1 MSPVAGRLPSLYIP
15 HGGGP
20 CFFMDTPPGLP
31 RDLWDRM
38 GAYLRGIDASVGVR
52 PKAVLVVSG
61 HWETERPTV
70 NTSPRPPLLFDY
82 YGFPE
87 HTYRLTYPVA
97 GSPAVARRVREL
109 LAASGMPCDE
119 EPERGLD
126 HGVFIPFKLIYPD
139 ADVPVVQL
147 SLNRNL
153 DASTHLSLGRALVPL
168 RDEGV
173 LIVGSG
179 MSYHNL
185 RDLFSSDP
193 RSTSAAVEFDAW
205 LNEAVTESDP
215 AAREKK
221 LAAWHQAPGARA
233 AHPRPEHL
241 IPLMVAAGA
250 AGEDPGRRTYN
261 QPLLGKPV
269 SGFQFG

>member
-1 MSPVAGRLPSLYIP
+1 MSRTSGRLPTLYIP

-20 CFFMDTPPGLP
+20 CFFMETPPGLP

-38 GAYLRGIDASVGVR
+38 ATYLRGIDASLGRR
-52 PKAVLVVSG
+52 PQSVLVISG

-70 NTSPRPPLLFDY
+70 NAGTRPPLLFDY

-97 GSPAVARRVREL
+97 GSPPLARRVRDL
-109 LAASGMPCDE
+109 LAAALIASDE

-139 ADVPVVQL
+139 ADVPMVQL
-147 SLNRNL
+147 SLNRTL
-153 DASTHLSLGRALVPL
+153 DAATHLSLGRALAPL

-185 RDLFSSDP
+185 RDLFTSDP
-193 RSTSAAVEFDAW
+193 RALRAAVEFDAW

-215 AAREKK
+215 VARERK

-250 AGEDPGRRTYN
+250 AAADPGRRTYN
-261 QPLLGKPV
+261 EPLLGKPV

>member
-1 MSPVAGRLPSLYIP
+1 MSRTSSRLPTLYIP

-38 GAYLRGIDASVGVR
+38 AAYLRGIDASLGRR
-52 PKAVLVVSG
+52 PQSVLVISG

-70 NTSPRPPLLFDY
+70 NTAMRPPLLFDY

-87 HTYRLTYPVA
+87 HTYRLTYPVS
-97 GSPAVARRVREL
+97 GSPRLARHVRDL
-109 LAASGMPCDE
+109 LAGAGIASDE

-147 SLNRNL
+147 SLNRSL
-153 DASTHLSLGRALVPL
+153 DAATHLSLGRALAPL

-185 RDLFSSDP
+185 RDLFTSEP
-193 RSTSAAVEFDAW
+193 RALRAAVEFDAW
-205 LNEAVTESDP
+205 LNETVTEPDP
-215 AAREKK
+215 VERERK

-250 AGEDPGRRTYN
+250 AAGDPGRRTYN
-261 QPLLGKPV
+261 EPLLGKPV

>member
-1 MSPVAGRLPSLYIP
+1 MSRTSARLPTLYIP

-31 RDLWDRM
+31 RDLWVGM
-38 GAYLRGIDASVGVR
+38 GNYLRGIDASLDAR
-52 PKAVLVVSG
+52 PQSVLVISG

-70 NTSPRPPLLFDY
+70 NTATRPPLLFDY

-87 HTYRLTYPVA
+87 HTDRLSYPVA
-97 GSPAVARRVREL
+97 GSPALARRVREL
-109 LAASGMPCDE
+109 LTTAGISSDE

-139 ADVPVVQL
+139 ADIPIVQM

-153 DASTHLSLGRALVPL
+153 DAATHLGIGRALAPL

-185 RDLFSSDP
+185 RDLYSSDP
-193 RSTSAAVEFDAW
+193 RVMGAAADFDSW
-205 LNEAVTESDP
+205 LTEAVTERDSVM
-215 AAREKK
+215 RERK

-250 AGEDPGRRTYN
+250 AGEDPARRSYN
-261 QPLLGKPV
+261 ELLLGKPV